1 MRRLLAAAAGM
12 VLALTAAPALA
23 ADTTGAVDP
32 ATGRWYLRDSG
43 GDTAAFLFGNP
54 GDVPFMGDWDCDGVD
69 TPGLYRQ
76 SDGFVY
82 LRNSNSQGIAD
93 VEFFFGDPGDLPL
106 AGDFDGDG
114 CDTVSIYRPGEGR
127 VYVINRLG
135 TGATGL
141 GAADHSY
148 YFGNPGDTPFTGD
161 FDGDGVD
168 TVGLHRR
175 TTGLVYQSDVHA
187 AALASRIFTFGDPD
201 DLLVAA
207 DWNGDGRDSPAVF
220 RPADELM
227 YARHHNAPGVADE
240 VIAPCGGRGAP
251 IAGDFGLAPP
261 AVSARRPVQVQ
272 VDEAEHAAL
281 GDGALGITWA
291 GGGNR
296 VTAAGRQV
304 VLPAGGTVTFA
315 YLTPGGAP
323 AGTCWRQEVPASGPL
338 VARQPWRTGAR
349 GDGSIVLAWQAT
361 GDTPRYVAE
370 LDAAPGLTVTSPVWW
385 HLTAAGE
392 LASTADPALVAAAH
406 ARDIAVWPAIASL
419 DATRTRAALENP
431 GRRRALAEDV
441 AARARA
447 LGADGVNIDI
457 EGFHVPDAHLVTAF
471 SRDLTAAVH
480 RWGGVT
486 SFDLTVRTD
495 TWQLTVQEGPFWSTA
510 PDRRALAQV
519 VDYVILMAYDQ
530 HNRHRPSG
538 PVADQPW
545 VEEALRYLL
554 RHADPAQ
561 VILGVPFYGR
571 VWDPTDLSR
580 PRAVGIGR
588 ITELAAAGQVADDP
602 AFAADRVTFPDGR
615 FTWAELPEGL
625 AARRSLVDEFG
636 LAGIAAWR
644 LGFDSPAVWPHL
656 VP

>member
-1 MRRLLAAAAGM
+1 MIRAAVLAAAVLIAGA
-12 VLALTAAPALA
+12 VPAAA
-23 ADTTGAVDP
+23 ADAGLVD
-32 ATGRWYLRDSG
+32 ATTGRWRLVLPDGAVHDFFY
-43 GDTAAFLFGNP
+43 GNP
-54 GDVPFMGDWDCDGVD
+54 GDTPFTGDWDCDGIA
-69 TPGLYRQ
+69 TPGLFRR

-82 LRNSNSQGIAD
+82 LRNANSTGVAD

-114 CDTVSIYRPGEGR
+114 CHTVSIYRPSEGR

-135 TGATGL
+135 TGAAGL

-148 YFGNPGDTPFTGD
+148 YFGNPGDTPFAGD

-187 AALASRIFTFGDPD
+187 AALPARTFTLGDPD

-207 DWNGDGRDSPAVF
+207 DWNGDGRDSPAIF
-220 RPADELM
+220 RPADELL
-227 YARHHNAPGVADE
+227 YARHHNAAGAADQI
-240 VIAPCGGRGAP
+240 VAPCGGRGVP
-251 IAGDFGLAPP
+251 IAGDFGLAA
-261 AVSARRPVQVQ
+261 AVALPRRPVEVR
-272 VDEAEHAAL
+272 VDAAELAAL
-281 GDGALGITWA
+281 GDGALGMTWH
-291 GGGNR
+291 GGSNR

-304 VLPAGGTVTFA
+304 VLPAGGTVTFS
-315 YLTPGGAP
+315 YLTPEGAP
-323 AGTCWRQEVPASGPL
+323 TGACWRQIVPATGPL

-361 GDTPRYVAE
+361 GDTARYVAE

-392 LASTADPALVAAAH
+392 LASTADPALVEAAH
-406 ARDIAVWPAIASL
+406 ARGIEVWPAIASL
-419 DATRTRAALENP
+419 DAARTRAALADP
-431 GRRRALAEDV
+431 ARRRALAEDV

-471 SRDLTAAVH
+471 SRELTAAVH
-480 RWGGVT
+480 RWGGAT
-486 SFDLTVRTD
+486 SFDLTVRSD
-495 TWQLTVQEGPFWSTA
+495 TWVLTVAEGPFWSTG
-510 PDRRALAQV
+510 PDRRALAQA

-530 HNRHRPSG
+530 HNRHRPAG

-554 RHADPAQ
+554 RYADPAQ

-571 VWDPTDLSR
+571 MWDPADLSS
-580 PRAVGIGR
+580 PRAVGIGT
-588 ITELAAAGQVADDP
+588 IAELSTIGEMADDP
-602 AFAADRVTFPDGR
+602 DFAADRVTLPDGR
-615 FTWAELPEGL
+615 ITWAELPAGL
-625 AARRSLVDEFG
+625 AARRALVDEFG

-644 LGFDSPAVWPHL
+644 LGFDSPAVWEFVAP
-656 VP
+656 